1 MTEATGSQLGD
12 DAVALVVRAPASEP
26 LRVAI
31 AGRLY
36 LGRTCAGIEEA
47 HRLLLTGEGISRD
60 HCHIV
65 LDPQIPR
72 AVVVDTSTNGVRVNG
87 VAIERSVPVT
97 ICHGDRLSVG
107 RYQLDFDA
115 AAYVTDRAG
124 DTARSTKRLIAE
136 TRMCVV
142 CGDLVDYTGLTGLF
156 GGQALFGAMQA
167 IFDELRVILREH
179 QGTLYDYVGDALLAV
194 WEHGVFP
201 DAVHRAVAFAR
212 DADRCVTEMAPQLE
226 LRRPDGS
233 PLRMGWAVTVGVVA
247 SSSYTGTLQGL
258 VGDAVNIGFRLAGLA
273 GRDGRPAILVTA
285 DAFGELDGDV
295 QAEPPLELVVKGR
308 EFPVVVRPLL

>member
-1 MTEATGSQLGD
+1 
-12 DAVALVVRAPASEP
+12 VVRAPASKP
-26 LRVAI
+26 VRVAI

-36 LGRTCAGIEEA
+36 IGRTCAGIDEPR
-47 HRLLLTGEGISRD
+47 RLLLAGEGISRD

-65 LDPQIPR
+65 LDPHIPR

-87 VAIERSVPVT
+87 VSIERSVPVT
-97 ICHGDRLSVG
+97 ICHGDRLTVG

-115 AAYVTDRAG
+115 AAYLTAPPQG
-124 DTARSTKRLIAE
+124 GAARSTDRLIAE

-156 GGQALFGAMQA
+156 GGQALFGAMHA
-167 IFDELRVILREH
+167 IFDELRVVLRAH

-201 DAVHRAVAFAR
+201 DAVHRAVGFAR
-212 DADRCVTEMAPQLE
+212 AADRCVTAMAPQLE

-233 PLRMGWAVTVGVVA
+233 PLCMGWAVTVGVVA

-295 QAEPPLELVVKGR
+295 RAEPPLALVVRGR
-308 EFPVVVRPLL
+308 DSPVVVHPLL